1 MQDYRS
7 SRVNSRVKEFLAFFL
22 FLNCQRPQRRARAHT
37 HTQIHVSANRIGDKG
52 LTLCSSLYRLMTYKF
67 MDKLKNAE
75 GLVVRGPKGK
85 KPKQRYPRL
94 GRGQIIPTA
103 QALHRRMYTA
113 FAEYIAP
120 FSPSLPFLFVPLSG
134 SSLWAEVD

>member
-1 MQDYRS
+1 
-7 SRVNSRVKEFLAFFL
+7 
-22 FLNCQRPQRRARAHT
+22 
-37 HTQIHVSANRIGDKG
+37 
-52 LTLCSSLYRLMTYKF
+52 MTYKF

-75 GLVVRGPKGK
+75 GLVMRGPKGK

-120 FSPSLPFLFVPLSG
+120 FPLPSPFCLYHLLVVVCGRGRLRKFKISLTGKLKYDLGKTYLHYQPYAWKASYLLSRRASGFVPRGKCMSG
-134 SSLWAEVD
+134 LYINTHTPRV

>member
-1 MQDYRS
+1 
-7 SRVNSRVKEFLAFFL
+7 
-22 FLNCQRPQRRARAHT
+22 
-37 HTQIHVSANRIGDKG
+37 
-52 LTLCSSLYRLMTYKF
+52 MTYKF

-75 GLVVRGPKGK
+75 ELVVRGPKGK

-103 QALHRRMYTA
+103 QALHGRMYTA

-120 FSPSLPFLFVPLSG
+120 FPSPPLSVCITC
-134 SSLWAEVD
+134 WQHFVAEGD